1 VFDYNRHMSGDRSPT
16 TRRTVGAER
25 FGGSALPDPA
35 AIERAARLF
44 RAIGD
49 EARLRLLAR
58 LATGA
63 SDVSEL
69 AAVEAES
76 LSTISQRLR
85 VLRAE
90 NLLVRRRDG
99 RHIIYA
105 LADDHVIDIVRSAI
119 EHAEEDRPSSVP
131 SSSPPQEPFND

>member
-1 VFDYNRHMSGDRSPT
+1 MPSDRNPT
-16 TRRTVGAER
+16 SRRTAGAGR
-25 FGGSALPDPA
+25 LAGSALPDPA
-35 AIERAARLF
+35 AIEQAARLF

-49 EARLRLLAR
+49 EARLRLLVR
-58 LATGA
+58 VATGTL
-63 SDVSEL
+63 DVSEL
-69 AAVEAES
+69 AAAERET

-105 LADDHVIDIVRSAI
+105 LADDHVIDIVRSALA
-119 EHAEEDRPSSVP
+119 HAEEDRPASAIC
-131 SSSPPQEPFND
+131 SSPPQEPQ